1 MHNPEELIREVLLD
15 MVATGMTWDAA
26 YADLR
31 SLIENDG
38 HVLRTQAR
46 EMSKRLDGKPDAYRA
61 LRLEPFTMGFH
72 QTRYHLFELLCL
84 EEKKWRGD
92 FAREQSA

>member
-1 MHNPEELIREVLLD
+1 MQRSEELIKEVLLD
-15 MVATGMTWDAA
+15 MVATGMSWETA

-38 HVLRTQAR
+38 HVLRTQGR
-46 EMSKRLDGKPDAYRA
+46 EMSERLDGKPDAYRA

-72 QTRYHLFELLCL
+72 QTRYHLFELHCL
-84 EEKKWRGD
+84 EERKWRGD
-92 FAREQSA
+92 FAREKSG